1 MEPNRTVTLIPH
13 MELSGLQFQLLS
25 YEFMSSTLLT
35 VDFSL
40 EYFLTAVLGVFIEH
54 DVRHG
59 VLHPGNVRLA
69 VAGAGVVLSCRL
81 KMRKGGELSF
91 ASADKGKEG

>member
-59 VLHPGNVRLA
+59 VLHAGDVRLV

-81 KMRKGGELSF
+81 
-91 ASADKGKEG
+91 